1 MSVFSP
7 QPTSAHRPRSFATP
21 PDNPQRTCSSAC
33 RVVGVVLIFLFTLLG
48 LIHVQPLN
56 ARAHSTSHPDSQT
69 TTGLSTHHYIS
80 GLIGGRS
87 GGGSV
92 DGDLINAEVRYGD
105 ATDRAGA
112 LCEWSQFS
120 GVDPVAGK
128 LREQTTTRVRNGIRE
143 ILYSRNC
150 GTTITQHWIPEQT
163 TRRITESAE
172 SRVTDVIPRLITQ
185 TAPPIDAQ
193 VVNVGTWFWVPRS
206 LWKTV
211 SVTAFVVT
219 STGTLTATVTATP
232 THLIYSPGDG
242 TEPVVCEGPGVAW
255 KSWMGDEAN
264 SSCMYTPRV
273 ASHVRASGTYKAKIS
288 VRWAI
293 TLKTNFGIRTRL
305 PNAQFGL
312 THSARVLEMQAL
324 TR

>member
-1 MSVFSP
+1 MSVFTRQSAP
-7 QPTSAHRPRSFATP
+7 QQH
-21 PDNPQRTCSSAC
+21 PQRSWRAAS
-33 RVVGVVLIFLFTLLG
+33 RVVGAVLIVLFTLLG

-56 ARAHSTSHPDSQT
+56 AHAHSMMHSKSQRSTVAHSMSQSKSHPLGQLKS
-69 TTGLSTHHYIS
+69 
-80 GLIGGRS
+80 GRS

-105 ATDRAGA
+105 AADRAGDGA

-143 ILYSRNC
+143 VLYSRIC
-150 GTTITQHWIPEQT
+150 GTSITQHWIPEQT
-163 TRRITESAE
+163 TRRISESAE
-172 SRVTDVIPRLITQ
+172 NRATDVIPRLITQ

-242 TEPVVCEGPGVAW
+242 TEPVVCEGPGAVW
-255 KSWMGDEAN
+255 RSWMGDDA
-264 SSCMYTPRV
+264 SSPCMYTPRV

-293 TLKTNFGIRTRL
+293 TLKTNFGVRTRL